1 MDDLLGKVK
10 LIGTHDQV
18 FHADDV
24 FAIATL
30 KQVFPNAKI
39 IRTRDKQKLAEC
51 DILVDVG
58 GQYNHENLRYDHHQ
72 KDFSETHQNGILRS
86 GFGLAWKHYG
96 LYLAKTQYVADK
108 IDDSLVA
115 PIDALDNGQA
125 LYGEANYGTSAHT
138 ITDFIENHNPIGRN
152 LTDDDYNQAFF
163 AAVSMASEY
172 LNVLIAK
179 YTAKE
184 ADNKIFIELYNNS
197 KNRQI
202 AVLDTA
208 LDCGDAAVQQ
218 PGLLYVVSPRIDGS
232 WNVRTVELDEKSKFV
247 SRLPFPE
254 QWRGLR
260 DAELADVSN
269 VKTAKFCHRT
279 GFLAVAE
286 TKQDAILLAEKSI
299 QLQR

>member
-1 MDDLLGKVK
+1 MDKPAARVK

-30 KQVFPNAKI
+30 KKVFPNAKI

-58 GQYNHENLRYDHHQ
+58 GEYSHENLHYDHHQ
-72 KDFSETHQNGILRS
+72 KDFSETHSNGILRS
-86 GFGLAWKHYG
+86 GFGLVWKHYG

-108 IDDSLVA
+108 IDDVLVA
-115 PIDALDNGQA
+115 SIDALDNGQA
-125 LYGEANYGTSAHT
+125 LYEDTYYGTPAHT
-138 ITDFIENHNPIGRN
+138 ITDFIENHNPIGHN
-152 LTDDDYNQAFF
+152 LTDGDYNLAFF
-163 AAVSMASEY
+163 NAVSMASEY
-172 LNVLIAK
+172 LKVLIAK

-184 ADNKIFIELYNNS
+184 ADSKIFIDQYKKS
-197 KNRQI
+197 KDRQI
-202 AVLDTA
+202 LALDTA
-208 LDCGDAAVQQ
+208 LDCGDAEVQQ
-218 PGLLYVVSPRIDGS
+218 PDLLYVVFPRIDGS
-232 WNVRTVELDEKSKFV
+232 WNVRAVELDAKSKFY

-260 DAELADVSN
+260 DAELAKVSN

-286 TKQDAILLAEKSI
+286 TKEDAILLAEKSI
-299 QLQR
+299 NLQK